1 MDWMWVMR
9 KREEAT
15 SPPRFG
21 PEQWKDRIAITR
33 NGQLVLEQHSF
44 CLLFI
49 IAHPERTFLDI
60 FPTVIASVI
69 LTPEFK

>member
-1 MDWMWVMR
+1 MR

-33 NGQLVLEQHSF
+33 NGQLALEQHSF
-44 CLLFI
+44 CLLFV
-49 IAHPERTFLDI
+49 IAHPERAFLDI
-60 FPTVIASVI
+60 FPTVIAYVI